1 MTQIT
6 RDQWKKGYHP
16 LDNEWWLA
24 DYAVKRD
31 FKISKEKLLKLQ
43 LRGEVEARGMPSYY
57 GVYNVYRLA
66 DLERLI
72 KSGV

>member
-1 MTQIT
+1 MMTNCA

-16 LDNEWWLA
+16 LDGEWWLA
-24 DYAVKRD
+24 AYAVKKD

-43 LRGEVEARGMPSYY
+43 LSGEVEARAIPSYY
-57 GVYNVYRLA
+57 GAFNVYRLT

-72 KSGV
+72 RP